1 MWYIDAKRL
10 VDLCV
15 EHGILQSYPKEGA
28 VAVYC
33 QAGNPP
39 EEYPEGWY
47 LIPLENAY
55 HDIMDSEEGQ
65 KSLIAALEDIGVEFT
80 LAQPGI
86 EETSAMLQT
95 LFPSG
100 IAHFEERQ
108 SGDFF
113 AKPERKEKEND
124 T

>member
-10 VDLCV
+10 VDLCI

-47 LIPLENAY
+47 LISLEDAY
-55 HDIMDSEEGQ
+55 YDIMSSEEGQ
-65 KSLIAALEDIGVEFT
+65 QSLIAALEDIGVNFT

-86 EETSAMLQT
+86 EDASA
-95 LFPSG
+95 LFHAMTPSG
-100 IAHFEERQ
+100 IVHFEERQ
-108 SGDFF
+108 AGEFWT
-113 AKPERKEKEND
+113 KP
-124 T
+124 